1 MPEAG
6 ISPDVT
12 LWMFDFDGTLSP
24 LVTERPAA
32 SLDSAC
38 RDMLHR
44 LAAVQGFHCAIISSR
59 QLADLESRV
68 DVPGIFLGGGSGL
81 EWKLPD
87 GRRQVPDAERLDA
100 VRKIRKTVIPEI
112 MEWGRLPGVDIE
124 DKKWSVAIHFRRATE
139 QAQHELATLLDRW
152 QQTRKVRAF
161 RGPAVVE
168 IQLLPEVDKSFGVRA
183 FCDLVTCTPVTG
195 RLVYAGD
202 DENDAVA
209 MQLVRGWGGSIITV
223 GEKAIVPGSDLVS
236 SPVELAQKIDKLAGF
251 GDNIEVET
259 GTHRHGA

>member
-6 ISPDVT
+6 ICPNVT

-24 LVTERPAA
+24 LVTDPKGAR
-32 SLDSAC
+32 LDSAC
-38 RDMLHR
+38 CDMLHK
-44 LAAVQGFHCAIISSR
+44 LSAVRGFYCAVISSR

-87 GRRQVPDAERLDA
+87 GRRHVREADRMDAI
-100 VRKIRKTVIPEI
+100 RKIRKKLIPEI
-112 MEWGRLPGVDIE
+112 MEWGRLPGVEIE
-124 DKKWSVAIHFRRATE
+124 DKKWSVAIHFRRAT
-139 QAQHELATLLDRW
+139 QQVQHELAPMLGRW
-152 QQTRKVRAF
+152 AQARKVRAF

-168 IQLLPEVDKSFGVRA
+168 IQLLPQVDKSFGVRA
-183 FCDLVTCTPVTG
+183 FCDLVSCTLAAG

-209 MQLVRGWGGSIITV
+209 MELVRSWGGTVVTV
-223 GEKAIVPGSDLVS
+223 GEKAIVQGSDVVS
-236 SPVELAQKIDKLAGF
+236 SPMELAERINILAGF
-251 GDNIEVET
+251 GNDIN
-259 GTHRHGA
+259 